1 MEQITK
7 RLIEVKMAMNEQE
20 VRFRD
25 AVRSSC
31 WWRRRRRNEPGRGP
45 YPGLTNLTLRII

>member
-25 AVRSSC
+25 AVR
-31 WWRRRRRNEPGRGP
+31 EIKLLAPP
-45 YPGLTNLTLRII
+45 PPKD